1 MRMILIEDMTYGG
14 RALKAGE
21 AFDTTSDTDAQIL
34 RAVGKARDA
43 NNTEATELQHQ
54 SADEASEEE
63 IVGNPKR
70 YNRRDLRA
78 RK

>member
-1 MRMILIEDMTYGG
+1 MILIEDLTYGG

-43 NNTEATELQHQ
+43 DESEA
-54 SADEASEEE
+54 SEASEEE
-63 IVGNPKR
+63 IVGSPKR

>member
-1 MRMILIEDMTYGG
+1 MKMTLIEDLTYGG

-21 AFDTTSDTDAQIL
+21 TFNTTSDTDAHIL
-34 RAVGKARDA
+34 RSVGKARDA
-43 NNTEATELQHQ
+43 NEAETETQ
-54 SADEASEEE
+54 EEE
-63 IVGNPKR
+63 VSTSPKR